1 MPPVEDAPIEL
12 EHAIGISTIRG
23 GLHYHPNG
31 REYMYAA
38 GASIIVCNFDDP
50 HDQSFLRGHDDSV
63 VCVALSPHG
72 TYVASGQSGEN
83 ADAIVWDYATK
94 SLKFRLAEH
103 DHAVEAVAF
112 SHDELLLCTLG
123 GRDDGKLIV
132 WDMSNGYIVTVVA
145 NPNCASIVC

>member
-1 MPPVEDAPIEL
+1 MPPVEDAPVEL

-31 REYMYAA
+31 REYTKAA

-83 ADAIVWDYATK
+83 ADASCGITPQ
-94 SLKFRLAEH
+94 SPRLFIMTMLSKRWPSPMTNYYY
-103 DHAVEAVAF
+103 VRWV
-112 SHDELLLCTLG
+112 G
-123 GRDDGKLIV
+123 G
-132 WDMSNGYIVTVVA
+132 TTA
-145 NPNCASIVC
+145 NSSCGI